1 MSGLLLAGLAL
12 IAAGAVVDLGY
23 GLALGR
29 WRSLPY
35 LSGAAGAACLAV
47 VAGAALRG
55 GPVTLRLGSWLGVG
69 DGGLSVDR
77 LSALFLLLVSAIGV
91 AAMLAASGWA
101 ARPGQVRG
109 RGVAAAA
116 ALALGSTVV
125 VLTADNVFVL
135 VFAWESM
142 TLAFYLLVGAERWR
156 AGRARASLLTVV
168 FGKVSGAALLF
179 GVLLLAAGANSFRL
193 SALGHSVGTRH
204 DLAYA
209 LIVVA
214 FAVKIGLVP
223 VQVWLPP
230 GYAAAPAGVR
240 ALMAGVAVNA
250 GFYGLWRTLDLL
262 GRPPTWLAVA
272 LLIVGGITAL
282 LGIAHAAVQTRLDR
296 MVAYSSVE
304 NAGLICVGFA
314 VALVGRAVGDARL
327 VAVGLLAATLQVVAH
342 ALAKTLLFTAT
353 ATIEASYGTL
363 ELERLRG
370 VGRQLPWAAASFGI
384 GAVTLA
390 GLPPTAGFVS
400 EWFLLESLMQQFR
413 VSGQVAALAM
423 ALAGALVALT
433 VGFAGITFVRIIGLT
448 LLGSTGPTAE
458 PARPTAEP
466 ARPPADLPAGGRVAA
481 LALAVGCLGVAAVTP
496 LEVRVIAA
504 GLGPIVPDQVSM
516 SALAS
521 PWVLQPVYGQFS
533 ILSPSWLWVVMPLT
547 GLAVVVLLVA
557 ASSGR
562 ALRVRRVAPWR
573 SATGGV
579 TGADQYTPF
588 GYAHP
593 TRKVLANLLMTRTE
607 LRSLQAATGQ
617 HAVPEQTEQ
626 GGAEFGY
633 TTDVVEVVER
643 YLYLPLRRPWRA
655 LVRVAKR
662 LQSGRLD
669 AYVAYMLIV
678 LVAVIAIVTGLS

>member
-35 LSGAAGAACLAV
+35 FSGAAGAACLAV
-47 VAGAALRG
+47 VASAALRG
-55 GPVTLRLGSWLGVG
+55 GPVTLRLSSWLGVG

-156 AGRARASLLTVV
+156 AGRTRASLLTVV

-179 GVLLLAAGANSFRL
+179 GVLLLAAGAGSFRL

-209 LIVVA
+209 LLVVA

-250 GFYGLWRTLDLL
+250 GFYGLWRTLDVL

-327 VAVGLLAATLQVVAH
+327 VAVGLLAGTLQMVAH

-353 ATIEASYGTL
+353 AAIEATYGTL
-363 ELERLRG
+363 DLERLRG
-370 VGRQLPWAAASFGI
+370 VGRRLPWAAAGFGV

-390 GLPPTAGFVS
+390 GLPPAAGFVS

-413 VSGQVAALAM
+413 VSAQVPALAM

-448 LLGSTGPTAE
+448 LLGSTGTTAK
-458 PARPTAEP
+458 P
-466 ARPPADLPAGGRVAA
+466 ARPPVDLPAGGRVAA
-481 LALAVGCLGVAAVTP
+481 VALAVGCLGVAAVTP

-547 GLAVVVLLVA
+547 GLAVILLLVA
-557 ASSGR
+557 ASGGR

-617 HAVPEQTEQ
+617 HAVPEQTAQ
-626 GGAEFGY
+626 AGAEFGY

-643 YLYLPLRRPWRA
+643 YLYLPLRGPWRA
-655 LVRVAKR
+655 LVLVAKR